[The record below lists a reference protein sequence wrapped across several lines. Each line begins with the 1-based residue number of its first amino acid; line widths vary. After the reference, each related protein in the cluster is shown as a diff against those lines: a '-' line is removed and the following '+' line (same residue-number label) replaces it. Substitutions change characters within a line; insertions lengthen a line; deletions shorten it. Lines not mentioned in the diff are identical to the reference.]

1 MKVRRKLNH
10 TLHIESDASRL
21 FDAIEQRGELGP
33 LLTLFIEN
41 IDTVM
46 RMQNDKEYVT
56 TDDFKNLE
64 DKLLTAVAQV
74 IQSKT
79 IELEVKKNNALNYM
93 ESVKKD
99 TIETIAYCD
108 NLFSIEDEDSI
119 QIETEE
125 SDDFDFELT

>member
-10 TLHIESDASRL
+10 TLHIESDASKL
-21 FDAIEQRGELGP
+21 FDAIEQRGELGS

-108 NLFSIEDEDSI
+108 NLFSIEDADSI

-125 SDDFDFELT
+125 SMILISS